1 MWYQMQDSGSMRL
14 QAAMEYLSTY
24 GWAILMLAVVLGV
37 LYFLGVF
44 NGFAQAPRLQPGACY
59 VDRPNGPNTNQFI
72 ALEGTCT
79 GEQPKFVTKF
89 NGQNSYVIANN
100 VQTGSQFTISLWV
113 YATSYPS
120 SYTRILSLDKY
131 SSPNQGWIFLGS
143 SSGTAAYMAMFT
155 QSGSEFDSG
164 FANVNLNV
172 WENYIIT
179 YNGLTPIIYTDGV
192 ASAPDTSGSY
202 APATGLP
209 LIIGGG
215 DSNNPDSFFSGM
227 ISNVQIYNVSLS
239 ANDAESLY
247 AEGIGG
253 VPQDLQNLVA
263 WLPLNGNSNDYG
275 GNQYSGSPVNVI
287 YTDTWA
293 DTFSVPSAITTP
305 ITVSSCYQLTLSTSG
320 SGTLSANIPESSG
333 CSSGNYISG
342 QQLTLTATAGS
353 GYTFNSWSG
362 SFSCSNSQTTCS
374 VTMPSTSAS
383 ETAAFSVTPPTCYQ
397 LTLSTSG
404 SGTLSANIPESSGCS
419 SGNYIS
425 GQQLTLTATAGSG
438 YTFNSW
444 SGSFSCS
451 NSQSTCGVTM
461 PSGSASETATF
472 TSTPILC
479 TNTIYTDYTL
489 ASIPNTATISYTLY
503 GGGGGGSAG
512 TYYGNGESSTPAT
525 GSYAFDA
532 GSTLT
537 LYVGGG
543 GGGGG
548 SYFDGGGGGSGYY
561 GGAGGVGDCSGQG
574 TGGGGGGGS
583 TALLDGT
590 SLIASSSGGNG
601 GGTYGGGGGTG
612 SGPGQPRYSG
622 SDGGNPGSGNNGG
635 AGSDC
640 LGYEGSG
647 GTGAT
652 GGAGIVGGGGGGFG
666 GGGGGG
672 VSGDSGSDNSGAG
685 SGGSSGGNGGAGTAY
700 NGYTGTAGGV
710 GSLSG
715 TSSNYG
721 AGGASGST
729 TSYEN
734 GGSGGNGGI
743 AILQWTS
750 TWGSCSISSI

>member
-24 GWAILMLAVVLGV
+24 GWAILMLAVVLGA

-342 QQLTLTATAGS
+342 QQLTLTS
-353 GYTFNSWSG
+353 
-362 SFSCSNSQTTCS
+362 
-374 VTMPSTSAS
+374 
-383 ETAAFSVTPPTCYQ
+383 
-397 LTLSTSG
+397 
-404 SGTLSANIPESSGCS
+404 
-419 SGNYIS
+419 
-425 GQQLTLTATAGSG
+425 TAGSG

-472 TSTPILC
+472 TSTSVQC
-479 TNTIYTDYTL
+479 TDTIYL
-489 ASIPNTATISYTLY
+489 PH
-503 GGGGGGSAG
+503 
-512 TYYGNGESSTPAT
+512 P
-525 GSYAFDA
+525 
-532 GSTLT
+532 
-537 LYVGGG
+537 
-543 GGGGG
+543 
-548 SYFDGGGGGSGYY
+548 
-561 GGAGGVGDCSGQG
+561 
-574 TGGGGGGGS
+574 
-583 TALLDGT
+583 
-590 SLIASSSGGNG
+590 
-601 GGTYGGGGGTG
+601 
-612 SGPGQPRYSG
+612 
-622 SDGGNPGSGNNGG
+622 
-635 AGSDC
+635 
-640 LGYEGSG
+640 
-647 GTGAT
+647 
-652 GGAGIVGGGGGGFG
+652 
-666 GGGGGG
+666 
-672 VSGDSGSDNSGAG
+672 
-685 SGGSSGGNGGAGTAY
+685 
-700 NGYTGTAGGV
+700 
-710 GSLSG
+710 
-715 TSSNYG
+715 
-721 AGGASGST
+721 
-729 TSYEN
+729 
-734 GGSGGNGGI
+734 
-743 AILQWTS
+743 
-750 TWGSCSISSI
+750 

>member
-362 SFSCSNSQTTCS
+362 SFSCSNSQ
-374 VTMPSTSAS
+374 
-383 ETAAFSVTPPTCYQ
+383 
-397 LTLSTSG
+397 
-404 SGTLSANIPESSGCS
+404 
-419 SGNYIS
+419 
-425 GQQLTLTATAGSG
+425 
-438 YTFNSW
+438 
-444 SGSFSCS
+444 
-451 NSQSTCGVTM
+451 STCGVTM